1 MTCNHALYR
10 VFFLGPT
17 RTISQI
23 LMTVGQKNPHVTME
37 LDDINCQCFDGKPIV
52 FFAKSNHLEPT
63 MSIQTPLR
71 WRWHR
76 NVAPPPH
83 QYLCVAALAAVSVG
97 SVVLVKQMQWMQNW
111 NLMPIVSMPRIE
123 VDRVLL
129 ELLFWRCRRRC
140 WRLCCARNA
149 KNDACVAWKILR
161 KLVVP

>member
-1 MTCNHALYR
+1 MICNHALYR

-83 QYLCVAALAAVSVG
+83 HYLCVAALAAVSVG
-97 SVVLVKQMQWMQNW
+97 SVVLVKHMQWMQNW
-111 NLMPIVSMPRIE
+111 NLMPIVSMPPACRGVVVKLTAPGFCGVEQE
-123 VDRVLL
+123 VRL
-129 ELLFWRCRRRC
+129 ERGI
-140 WRLCCARNA
+140 
-149 KNDACVAWKILR
+149 KVIQHS
-161 KLVVP
+161 